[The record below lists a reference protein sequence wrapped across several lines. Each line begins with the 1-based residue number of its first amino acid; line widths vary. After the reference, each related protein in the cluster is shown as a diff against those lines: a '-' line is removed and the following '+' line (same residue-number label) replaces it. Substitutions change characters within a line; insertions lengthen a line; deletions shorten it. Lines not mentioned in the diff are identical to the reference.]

1 MEKGSLRKVIT
12 LLAGI
17 LVAFLIASVLTNVVV
32 ILSGLKGAAALVVSF
47 IVYAVI
53 FFTVLHLL
61 EKYAHIV
68 FFGFN
73 RE

>member
-1 MEKGSLRKVIT
+1 MSIKKVIT
-12 LLAGI
+12 LLVGI
-17 LVAFLIASVLTNVVV
+17 LGAFLIADALSNVLVT
-32 ILSGLKGAAALVVSF
+32 LSGLKGATGMVVSF

-53 FFTVLHLL
+53 FFAVLHLL

-68 FFGFN
+68 FFRFD